1 MGVYNVRNLPVRRR
15 RPQLFAAT
23 DGAGGKAGEGTI
35 IPSVRAVVLPKGPS
49 PLLPSPLL
57 PYALA
62 QAAATIAITFGHTP
76 LKWFIVYGQRSF
88 SKCRHARTIEDDTCE
103 SGCSWMGEGETTP
116 MFMFARS
123 LLSEEIRFH
132 DATEGGKGLHFM

>member
-23 DGAGGKAGEGTI
+23 DGAGGEAGEGTI
-35 IPSVRAVVLPKGPS
+35 IPSVRAVVLPKG
-49 PLLPSPLL
+49 PSPLL

-88 SKCRHARTIEDDTCE
+88 SKCRHARTIEDDTYE

>member
-15 RPQLFAAT
+15 RPQLFAAK
-23 DGAGGKAGEGTI
+23 DGAGGEAGEGTI
-35 IPSVRAVVLPKGPS
+35 IPSVRAVVLPRGPS
-49 PLLPSPLL
+49 PLLS
-57 PYALA
+57 YALA